1 MARLALVG
9 PARSPRGTPAA
20 ALCYQIVI
28 LFMVAAANAPG
39 LVSVVLLAYLGLTS
53 RDQELRLERL
63 RQVA

>member
-1 MARLALVG
+1 M
-9 PARSPRGTPAA
+9 
-20 ALCYQIVI
+20 I
-28 LFMVAAANAPG
+28 LFMVAAATAPG